1 MKWEKGFH
9 AHLPPNDD
17 DELPK
22 SGVEDDQKEGTE
34 LLKLVTMKNWMLYLK
49 RMEKTVE
56 QLQWKNLQNQLASQM
71 ELYYQ
76 MA

>member
-1 MKWEKGFH
+1 MKWGKGFH